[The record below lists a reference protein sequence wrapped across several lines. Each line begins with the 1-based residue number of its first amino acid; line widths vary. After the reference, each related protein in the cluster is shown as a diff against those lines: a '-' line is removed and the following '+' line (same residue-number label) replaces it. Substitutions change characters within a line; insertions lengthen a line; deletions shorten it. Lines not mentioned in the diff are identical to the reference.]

1 MNGFPR
7 NKRKQVA
14 ALDIIEAVLHGLSQ
28 AGSRN
33 DKACVR
39 RMWDQREELVVK
51 MFGRSDFV
59 RENHKSIYAK
69 AIKAGCDFI
78 DSEFDRLGIQSNDRI
93 WTNMLC
99 AVLEVAYDS
108 LPARCPADIRALWN
122 RMRGTAFTV
131 YRHQDPELESFDDM
145 DEGYQIATRLIE
157 IMVEAM
163 DGKVAA

>member
-14 ALDIIEAVLHGLSQ
+14 ALDIIEAVLHGLGQ

-39 RMWDQREELVVK
+39 RMWAQREKIVEK

-78 DSEFDRLGIQSNDRI
+78 DSEFDRLGMRSNDRI
-93 WTNMLC
+93 WTNMMC
-99 AVLEVAYDS
+99 AVIEVTYDS
-108 LPARCPADIRALWN
+108 LPDRCPSDIRGIWN
-122 RMRGTAFTV
+122 RMRGTAFTI
-131 YRHQDPELESFDDM
+131 YSHQDPELESIKDM
-145 DEGYQIATRLIE
+145 DEGYRIAWRLIT